1 MAQAY
6 TRMINKMRVN
16 IWVAVI
22 VLLIGLW
29 DLYTAYNR
37 YQKHKVATKEIQSD
51 SINGTKKLL
60 TGIPSDSKAD
70 IISFTILGVVFTI
83 TGIVLFFMI

>member
-6 TRMINKMRVN
+6 TRMINKMKVN

-29 DLYTAYNR
+29 DLYTAYSR

>member
-6 TRMINKMRVN
+6 TRMINKMKVN

-83 TGIVLFFMI
+83 TAIVLFFMI

>member
-6 TRMINKMRVN
+6 TRMINKMKVN

-51 SINGTKKLL
+51 SINGTKKML

>member
-1 MAQAY
+1 
-6 TRMINKMRVN
+6 MINKMKVN

-37 YQKHKVATKEIQSD
+37 YQKHKVTTKEIQSD
-51 SINGTKKLL
+51 RSDRTKNSII
-60 TGIPSDSKAD
+60 GISSDRKINVIA
-70 IISFTILGVVFTI
+70 FAILGVVFTI
-83 TGIVLFFMI
+83 TGIVLFFMV

>member
-1 MAQAY
+1 
-6 TRMINKMRVN
+6 MINKMKVN

-37 YQKHKVATKEIQSD
+37 YQKHKVRTKEFQSD

-60 TGIPSDSKAD
+60 TGIPSDSKVD

-83 TGIVLFFMI
+83 TGIILFFMI

>member
-6 TRMINKMRVN
+6 TRMINKMKVN

-37 YQKHKVATKEIQSD
+37 YQKHKVATKEIQND

>member
-6 TRMINKMRVN
+6 TRMINKMKVN

-37 YQKHKVATKEIQSD
+37 YQKKKM
-51 SINGTKKLL
+51 TKKDVKDNLVKGTIGAL
-60 TGIPSDSKAD
+60 TTLPSSGKAGV
-70 IISFTILGVVFTI
+70 ISFTILGVVFTI
-83 TGIVLFFMI
+83 TGIILFFMV

>member
-6 TRMINKMRVN
+6 TRMINKMKVN

-83 TGIVLFFMI
+83 TRIVLFFMI

>member
-1 MAQAY
+1 MVQAY
-6 TRMINKMRVN
+6 TRMINKMKVN

-37 YQKHKVATKEIQSD
+37 YQKKKM
-51 SINGTKKLL
+51 TKKDVKDNLVKGTIGAL
-60 TGIPSDSKAD
+60 TTLPSSGKAGV
-70 IISFTILGVVFTI
+70 ISFTILGVVFTI
-83 TGIVLFFMI
+83 TGIILFFMI

>member
-6 TRMINKMRVN
+6 TRLINKLKVN

-37 YQKHKVATKEIQSD
+37 YQKKKM
-51 SINGTKKLL
+51 TKKDVKDNLVKGTIGAL
-60 TGIPSDSKAD
+60 TTLPSSGKAGV
-70 IISFTILGVVFTI
+70 ISFTILGVVFTI
-83 TGIVLFFMI
+83 TGIILFFMI

>member
-6 TRMINKMRVN
+6 TRMINKMKVN

-70 IISFTILGVVFTI
+70 IISFTMLGVVFTI

>member
-1 MAQAY
+1 M
-6 TRMINKMRVN
+6 KVN

-22 VLLIGLW
+22 VLLVGLW

-37 YQKHKVATKEIQSD
+37 CQKHKVTAKEIQND
-51 SINGTKKLL
+51 PTNGTKKLL

-83 TGIVLFFMI
+83 TGIILFFMV

>member
-6 TRMINKMRVN
+6 TRMINKMKVN

-37 YQKHKVATKEIQSD
+37 YQKKKM
-51 SINGTKKLL
+51 TKKEETKIQPFERL
-60 TGIPSDSKAD
+60 
-70 IISFTILGVVFTI
+70 
-83 TGIVLFFMI
+83 

>member
-1 MAQAY
+1 M
-6 TRMINKMRVN
+6 KVN

-22 VLLIGLW
+22 VLFIGLW

-37 YQKHKVATKEIQSD
+37 YKKK
-51 SINGTKKLL
+51 GMTKKDVKDNLAKGTIGALTTLL
-60 TGIPSDSKAD
+60 SSGKAG

-83 TGIVLFFMI
+83 TGIILFFMI

>member
-1 MAQAY
+1 M
-6 TRMINKMRVN
+6 KVN

-37 YQKHKVATKEIQSD
+37 YQKNKVATKEIQSD

>member
-1 MAQAY
+1 
-6 TRMINKMRVN
+6 MINKMKVN

-60 TGIPSDSKAD
+60 TGISSDSKAD

>member
-1 MAQAY
+1 MVRAY
-6 TRMINKMRVN
+6 TRMINKMKVN

-37 YQKHKVATKEIQSD
+37 YQKHKVTTKEIQSD

-60 TGIPSDSKAD
+60 TGIPSDSKVD

-83 TGIVLFFMI
+83 TGIILFFMI